1 MGLGGGEGEVELDA
15 GGRPELELA
24 ALVQLDEADALQ
36 GELGRVHVLDA
47 NHHLRTGEF
56 LSNSASTCT
65 NPPGQPQITHDKVM
79 TNVCGIL
86 FEFIDLYSDS
96 TYRLVMTVTTKFV
109 VITTNFLL

>member
-1 MGLGGGEGEVELDA
+1 MVDRDQDRGAAHGVARHHHLHLKSQVGGHKPTSGRPSEAYLEVAGPVGLGGGEGEVELDA

-56 LSNSASTCT
+56 
-65 NPPGQPQITHDKVM
+65 
-79 TNVCGIL
+79 
-86 FEFIDLYSDS
+86 FFIKHCKYMH
-96 TYRLVMTVTTKFV
+96 LV
-109 VITTNFLL
+109 I